1 MQIIYAFRSSIY
13 YPHHYKAPFPVYLPP
28 KELRAGYLKKVRSL
42 GFEGVELS
50 YDEVDKHDERGI
62 GDLAKELS
70 DAGLPCLAI
79 RGGGGMH
86 NPRVAVKNRQVLEKA
101 VRVANALGATVVN
114 MTSGSPTIPGKPGSF
129 VGDTVSQNSS
139 RDASEADY
147 QITAKGIAEVAD
159 IAAGLGIDISIEVH
173 QNTIADNI
181 WSSIHL
187 LEMIDRSNVGL
198 NPDLGNVYWCY
209 DVPEQTSEAAI
220 VALAPHAN
228 YWHCKNLIRVHIP
241 ENEHS
246 IFIRKPLPDGEIDY
260 RFAISA
266 MLAANYQGY
275 LAVEGMQL
283 GDRLT
288 ADGRSV
294 EYVKNL
300 IAELKGSS

>member
-1 MQIIYAFRSSIY
+1 MPANKTSR
-13 YPHHYKAPFPVYLPP
+13 
-28 KELRAGYLKKVRSL
+28 
-42 GFEGVELS
+42 
-50 YDEVDKHDERGI
+50 
-62 GDLAKELS
+62 
-70 DAGLPCLAI
+70 I
-79 RGGGGMH
+79 RI
-86 NPRVAVKNRQVLEKA
+86 NRLI
-101 VRVANALGATVVN
+101 LT
-114 MTSGSPTIPGKPGSF
+114 P
-129 VGDTVSQNSS
+129 
-139 RDASEADY
+139 
-147 QITAKGIAEVAD
+147 
-159 IAAGLGIDISIEVH
+159 
-173 QNTIADNI
+173 
-181 WSSIHL
+181 
-187 LEMIDRSNVGL
+187 NVGL

-209 DVPEQTSEAAI
+209 EVPEQTSEEAI
-220 VALAPHAN
+220 VALAPYAN

-300 IAELKGSS
+300 IAELKGIS